1 MEVPDEVGRA
11 LPVPENAT
19 SVRAWKFTILKI
31 KMKKSKLRYRF
42 AMLFLNRFIHSAQ
55 DDYHGMGGG

>member
-19 SVRAWKFTILKI
+19 SVRAWKFTDHSVDYKVRVRI
-31 KMKKSKLRYRF
+31 KQRVF
-42 AMLFLNRFIHSAQ
+42 
-55 DDYHGMGGG
+55 